1 VWWMK
6 LRGPGPFLYPS
17 TRHPGHYLKNLMTG
31 VWSVVWCLRVVCEC
45 GVSADSKGVD
55 SEG

>member
-1 VWWMK
+1 MK